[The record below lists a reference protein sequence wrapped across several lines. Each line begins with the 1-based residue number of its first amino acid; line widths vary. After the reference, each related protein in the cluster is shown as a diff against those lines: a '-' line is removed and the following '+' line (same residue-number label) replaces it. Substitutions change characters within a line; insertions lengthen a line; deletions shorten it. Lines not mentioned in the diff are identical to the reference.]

1 VKQAQEDIII
11 YSKLQDNNWKSNN
24 IRILSSKLVDLLT
37 INSPGL
43 WYCLRLRLTENSLEE
58 LQVSQFFSFF
68 YFSSTLLLIG
78 WKASLAIISSLI
90 MPANFIIYFQF
101 YIFYI
106 FQKYLMIMSIILKLW
121 ILIGWI
127 FNKNNNSII
136 IFIPLRINNLCKIC
150 ELN

>member
-1 VKQAQEDIII
+1 MKQVQEDIII
-11 YSKLQDNNWKSNN
+11 YSKLQDNNWKSNK
-24 IRILSSKLVDLLT
+24 IRILSSKLADLLT

-43 WYCLRLRLTENSLEE
+43 WYCLRLQLTENSLEE

-106 FQKYLMIMSIILKLW
+106 FQKYLMIMSIILKPW

-136 IFIPLRINNLCKIC
+136 IFIPLKINNLCKIC

>member
-1 VKQAQEDIII
+1 MKQVQEDIII
-11 YSKLQDNNWKSNN
+11 YSKLQDNNWKSNKV
-24 IRILSSKLVDLLT
+24 RILSSKLVDLLT

-106 FQKYLMIMSIILKLW
+106 FQKYLMIMSIILKPW

-136 IFIPLRINNLCKIC
+136 IFIPLKINNLCKIC

>member
-1 VKQAQEDIII
+1 MKQVQEDIII
-11 YSKLQDNNWKSNN
+11 YSKLQDNNWKSNKV
-24 IRILSSKLVDLLT
+24 RILSSKLLDLLT

-43 WYCLRLRLTENSLEE
+43 WYCLRLQLTENSLEE

-78 WKASLAIISSLI
+78 WKASMAIISSLI

-106 FQKYLMIMSIILKLW
+106 FQKYLMIMSIILKPW

>member
-1 VKQAQEDIII
+1 VKQVQEDIII
-11 YSKLQDNNWKSNN
+11 YSKLQDNNWKSNKV
-24 IRILSSKLVDLLT
+24 RILSSKLLDLLT

-43 WYCLRLRLTENSLEE
+43 WYCLRLQLTENSLEE

-78 WKASLAIISSLI
+78 WKASMAIISSLI

-106 FQKYLMIMSIILKLW
+106 FQKYLMIMSIILKPW